1 MNSKQQVGEMVCIN
15 GYDDSA
21 SAGQQRFVD
30 KHCGQLFEA
39 LEVGEYSSK
48 LKNVSFKVK
57 HSHILC
63 NLS

>member
-1 MNSKQQVGEMVCIN
+1 MVCIN

-48 LKNVSFKVK
+48 LKNVPFKVK